1 MTGKECLQE
10 VNFVLLIIEQT
21 QAELAFCRK
30 GISKGLKFHERVV
43 ELKKDIECLTAFKNA
58 VIKEIQKIKN
68 PLYRDI
74 LYKHYCED
82 KDLKTVSIEI
92 KKPYEYTR
100 YYLHPAAINEF
111 EKIHDTALVF
121 DRGIE
126 SY

>member
-43 ELKKDIECLTAFKNA
+43 ELKNDIECLTAFKNA

-82 KDLKTVSIEI
+82 KDLKTISIEI
-92 KKPYEYTR
+92 KKPYKITLCNLY
-100 YYLHPAAINEF
+100 PAAIRAF
-111 EKIHDTALVF
+111 EKIHNKAFVF
-121 DRGIE
+121 DRGI
-126 SY
+126 

>member
-10 VNFVLLIIEQT
+10 VNFVLIMIEQAK
-21 QAELAFCRK
+21 AELAFYRK

-82 KDLKTVSIEI
+82 KNFKTISIEI
-92 KKPYEYTR
+92 KKPYEVTLCNLY
-100 YYLHPAAINEF
+100 PAAISAF
-111 EKIHDTALVF
+111 KKVHDKALVF
-121 DRGIE
+121 DRGI
-126 SY
+126 

>member
-10 VNFVLLIIEQT
+10 ANFVLVMIEQA
-21 QAELAFCRK
+21 QAEIAFCKK

-82 KDLKTVSIEI
+82 KDFKTISIEI
-92 KKPYEYTR
+92 KKPYEVILCNLY
-100 YYLHPAAINEF
+100 PAAIRAF
-111 EKIHDTALVF
+111 EKIHNKALVF
-121 DRGIE
+121 DKDI
-126 SY
+126 